1 MAIKRVPLRLGSL
14 RTTLKPSSTDVSSSL
29 VSESPSLTNASL
41 SRICHV
47 CTTREAKY
55 TCPRCN
61 ASYCCVDCYRSHG
74 TSCTEPF
81 FEIHVRNEM
90 QLTVNERNGENEK
103 KQQQKSVQEL
113 LERVR
118 EFQGDQQ
125 QLLTCTDY
133 DDEEALIERM
143 QELAVLNKAGELTL
157 ESLTP
162 EERKVFLGEVTNGR
176 LGKLVE
182 LWSPWWLL
190 SEHKYRSETLARRRE
205 LIMEELGG
213 HDNKEEEA
221 TTVRAE
227 VLYPVGLFTNVEAQK
242 MPKCMNALL
251 PDGRK
256 PSPCLHWHLVELL
269 FGYALVLR
277 AYNGDY
283 EQDVA
288 EAALMLLDLCQVL
301 SADARYGSVE
311 HVCLACLEKLCNG
324 GPAANKLAIQDTQQ
338 ILRSNVFLLD
348 ALSDMRLLLKKYKQ
362 KELEHSAECDKQA
375 RKERKTATKR
385 LAIVQKKLQFYQS
398 WAYLTS
404 IDEFQELAKE
414 IQAYTRD
421 KVQLN

>member
-14 RTTLKPSSTDVSSSL
+14 RTTLKPSSTAVSPSL
-29 VSESPSLTNASL
+29 ISESPSLTNASL
-41 SRICHV
+41 SRFCHV
-47 CTTREAKY
+47 CTTREARY

-81 FEIHVRNEM
+81 FESHVRNEM
-90 QLTVNERNGENEK
+90 KLTVNERNGENKK
-103 KQQQKSVQEL
+103 KQQQKSVQGL

-118 EFQGDQQ
+118 EFQEDQQ
-125 QLLTCTDY
+125 QLLICTDN
-133 DDEEALIERM
+133 DEEALIERM
-143 QELAVLNKAGELTL
+143 QELAVLDKAGELTL

-205 LIMEELGG
+205 LILEELGG
-213 HDNKEEEA
+213 HDNEEEEA
-221 TTVRAE
+221 VTVRAE

-251 PDGRK
+251 LDGRK

-301 SADARYGSVE
+301 SVDAR
-311 HVCLACLEKLCNG
+311 
-324 GPAANKLAIQDTQQ
+324 
-338 ILRSNVFLLD
+338 
-348 ALSDMRLLLKKYKQ
+348 DMRLLLKKYKQ

-375 RKERKTATKR
+375 RKERKTAMKR
-385 LAIVQKKLQFYQS
+385 LAIVQKKLQFYQT
-398 WAYLTS
+398 WAYLIP

-414 IQAYTRD
+414 IEAYTRN